1 MKREIKNKPVSIR
14 ARLMNIARVEGIDFD
29 ALLLRYFQE
38 RFLYRLAISEF
49 SEHLVLK
56 GGLLLICL
64 KMPVSRPTKDI
75 DFLAEQIKNE
85 PAEIERIFRNI
96 AEISCDDGVRFIPSS
111 ITSER
116 IKEDADYEGIRLK
129 IDAALGQ
136 ARKRLQMDI
145 GFGDIIVPKANL
157 MEFPTLLEDKPP
169 KLKAYSTESIIS
181 EKFEAMVKLAMA
193 NSRMKDFYD
202 VYGLSLKYNFQG
214 SKLKK
219 AIESTFQRRK
229 TPLPG
234 NPLVFCPEFHE
245 DKERQR
251 QWIAFLRKS
260 RLSDVNQELNQIM
273 ERITKFLRPIVSS
286 IKDKTRMD
294 KLWNP
299 TAGCWQK
306 QFHSPS

>member
-1 MKREIKNKPVSIR
+1 MKREIRNKPPSIR
-14 ARLMNIARVEGIDFD
+14 AKPMNIARAEGIDFD

-75 DFLAEQIKNE
+75 DFLAEQVKNE
-85 PAEIERIFRNI
+85 PAEIERIFRTI

-129 IDAALGQ
+129 IDATLGQ

-145 GFGDIIVPKANL
+145 GFGDIIIPGANL
-157 MEFPTLLEDKPP
+157 MEFPTLLEEKPP
-169 KLKAYSTESIIS
+169 KLKAYSIESIIS

-202 VYGLSLKYNFQG
+202 VYSLSLKYNFQG
-214 SKLKK
+214 SRLKK

-229 TPLPG
+229 TPLPD
-234 NPLVFCPEFHE
+234 NPLVFRSDFHK
-245 DKERQR
+245 DKRRQR
-251 QWIAFLRKS
+251 QWVAFLRKS
-260 RLSDVNQELNQIM
+260 RLSDVNQKFNQIM
-273 ERITKFLRPIVSS
+273 GRITVFLKPIVAS

-299 TAGCWQK
+299 TAGCWK
-306 QFHSPS
+306 K